1 MNKKIKYL
9 PLVALVCAGMS
20 LVGCTSYS
28 NKFDCPYGQ
37 GVGCASISKVDKMI
51 DAHMIKT
58 EEDLPTL
65 DRASSLKRIQVYFGP
80 NRPQKPLAVKDLP
93 LI

>member
-9 PLVALVCAGMS
+9 PLITLVFSGAS

-51 DAHMIKT
+51 DAQMIKT
-58 EEDLPTL
+58 EEDLPFL
-65 DRASSLKRIQVYFGP
+65 DQASSSQRVQVYFGP
-80 NRPQKPLAVKDLP
+80 NRPQKPLAIKNIP

>member
-1 MNKKIKYL
+1 MNKKYL
-9 PLVALVCAGMS
+9 SLIALVCAGMS

-65 DRASSLKRIQVYFGP
+65 DRASSFKRQVYFGP